1 MANFRIV
8 SLVSIF
14 LFFHFPGLCQ
24 DREDSFID
32 KKELRCG
39 YVSLSVGALKISRSD
54 KKMIK
59 RLYGKVSVGMG
70 ERWFIG
76 GLSISFNSVMLRTKI
91 TSFSYLFSKKEFIE
105 PEVFF
110 VISGNYLFDFPL
122 NIRYDFGIIF
132 GYHHA
137 FTVEYKRDVL
147 DIGVMATIDF
157 FQDSPKPV
165 LGFGLSFPFIFPKK
179 NKQKHSL

>member
-1 MANFRIV
+1 MKNLRIV

-14 LFFHFPGLCQ
+14 LLFHFQGLCQ
-24 DREDSFID
+24 DSEDSFID
-32 KKELRCG
+32 KKELRYG
-39 YVSLSVGALKISRSD
+39 YVSLSVGALKINRSD
-54 KKMIK
+54 KELIK
-59 RLYGKVSVGMG
+59 RLYGKVSAGMG

-76 GLSISFNSVMLRTKI
+76 GLSISFNSVMLRTEI

-110 VISGNYLFDFPL
+110 VISGNYLFDFPV
-122 NIRYDFGIIF
+122 NIRYDFGIVF

-137 FTVEYKRDVL
+137 FTIEYKQEVWN
-147 DIGVMATIDF
+147 IGVMTTIDF
-157 FQDSPKPV
+157 FQDATQPV
-165 LGFGLSFPFIFPKK
+165 LGFGLSFSFLSPKK

>member
-8 SLVSIF
+8 SFVAVF
-14 LFFHFPGLCQ
+14 LFCHFPGLCQ

-32 KKELRCG
+32 KKELRHG
-39 YVSLSVGALKISRSD
+39 YVSLSVGALKINRSD
-54 KKMIK
+54 KELIK

-76 GLSISFNSVMLRTKI
+76 GLSISFNSVMLRTDI
-91 TSFSYLFSKKEFIE
+91 TSFSYLFSRKEFIE

-110 VISGNYLFDFPL
+110 VISGNYLFDFSI

-137 FTVEYKRDVL
+137 FTVEYKREVW
-147 DIGVMATIDF
+147 DIGVMVIIDF
-157 FQDSPKPV
+157 FQDAKQPV
-165 LGFGLSFPFIFPKK
+165 LGFGLSFPFLSPKK
-179 NKQKHSL
+179 NR